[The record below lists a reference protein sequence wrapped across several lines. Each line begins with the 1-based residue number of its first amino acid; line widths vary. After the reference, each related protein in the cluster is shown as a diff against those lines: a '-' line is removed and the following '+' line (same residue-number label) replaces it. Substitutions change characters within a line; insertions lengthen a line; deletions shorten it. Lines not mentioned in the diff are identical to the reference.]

1 MKQFGGAVLF
11 LNRSDINADEII
23 PEKYLTE
30 NPKQLAP
37 YLFEDLKLDGFN
49 PKSDTA
55 GKKVIITRDGFGCG
69 APREQAADA
78 LSSSGIY
85 TVVAQNFAPAFKQD
99 MQKCAVIAVELDRKS
114 LDDIFRT
121 FSGKDTECK
130 IVISDEGG
138 AKVKLIAGSLSKSY
152 PFSLDEFEKA
162 LVKNEGWIGFADN
175 KY

>member
-1 MKQFGGAVLF
+1 MKQFGGTVLF

-78 LSSSGIY
+78 LSASGIY

-99 MQKCAVIAVELDRKS
+99 MQKYALFAVELDRKS

-152 PFSLDEFEKA
+152 PFKLHNSDKSIIDNDMWA
-162 LVKNEGWIGFADN
+162 GYIAN